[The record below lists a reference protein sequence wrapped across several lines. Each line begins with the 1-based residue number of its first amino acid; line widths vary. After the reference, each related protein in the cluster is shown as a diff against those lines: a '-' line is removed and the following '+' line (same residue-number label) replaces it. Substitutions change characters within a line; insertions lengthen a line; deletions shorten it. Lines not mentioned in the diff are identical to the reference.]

1 MNMIE
6 IDGAQGEGGG
16 QVLRTSLSLSASLG
30 KPMLIK
36 NIRQGR
42 KKPGLMRQHLACIN
56 AMAEVCDARVKGA
69 VIGSRIIEFIPGA
82 IKAGDYHFV
91 IESAGSSTLV
101 FQTVLPALLLTGKPS
116 RLILEGGTHN
126 PMAPSFDFIRYCF
139 LPVLRQMGAEFDVG
153 VERYGFY
160 PAGGGRWTITIMP
173 AANYRKIELDSQ
185 TQLLGKRAKCI
196 ASRIP
201 SHVLVR
207 EKRQLL
213 KRLNW
218 PDESITLETV
228 ESPGPGNIISL
239 QMNYQNVTEI
249 FESIGT
255 RGISAEQVAD
265 RVVDELHR
273 YQAIGAPVGRYLADQ
288 LLLPLS
294 QGAGGSFV
302 TGPLSE
308 HSLTNV
314 DVIRQFLDLDI
325 ELMGIEPGRHWRVVV
340 NV

>member
-1 MNMIE
+1 MIE

-30 KPMLIK
+30 KPMRIK

-56 AMAEVCDARVKGA
+56 AMAEVCDAQVKGA
-69 VIGSRIIEFIPGA
+69 DIGSQIIEFIPDG
-82 IKAGDYHFV
+82 IKAGDYHFA

-101 FQTVLPALLLTGKPS
+101 FQTVLPVLLLTGKPS

-139 LPVLRQMGAEFDVG
+139 LPVIEQMGAEFDARI
-153 VERYGFY
+153 ERYGFY
-160 PAGGGRWTITIMP
+160 PAGGGRWTVTITP
-173 AANYRKIELDSQ
+173 AANYRRIELDSQ
-185 TQLLGKRAKCI
+185 APLLGECAKCM

-201 SHVLVR
+201 GHVLVR

-249 FESIGT
+249 FESIGA

-265 RVVDELHR
+265 SVVDELHR

-288 LLLPLS
+288 LLLPFS

-308 HSLTNV
+308 HSRTNIA
-314 DVIRQFLDLDI
+314 VIKQFLDLDI
-325 ELMGIEPGRHWRVVV
+325 ELMEIEPGRQWRVMV